1 MLVPL
6 RPGFAARLEN
16 IRAATATET
25 DIATIK
31 AALLDYPVLVLP
43 GQELS
48 ADEHIAFGSH
58 FGPLETNAI
67 AGQGYSPGVRA
78 EMLEISNVGDTNVD
92 TEQVARRRQMDLGN
106 RFWHTDGSYKS
117 VPCHLSMLYGIKVA
131 NKDGETQFADMRA
144 GYDAIPDD
152 IKAEIET
159 MVAFHR
165 GSQAR
170 VMIGFDKWLDSERAF
185 IDAGAAYKLVRTLPE
200 TGRKTIFLSAHAAHI
215 IGMPVPEGRVL
226 LHELTEI
233 ATAPAHVYTHRW
245 QIGDLVIY
253 DNRCTMHRLRRY
265 DVEREQ
271 RVLRRVAT
279 LDMANPSCDPA
290 EIEHNL
296 QGVSDDPTEH

>member
-1 MLVPL
+1 MLLPL
-6 RPGFAARLEN
+6 KPGFAARLDG
-16 IRAATATET
+16 IQAATAS
-25 DIATIK
+25 DADVAAIK
-31 AALLDYPVLVLP
+31 VALLDYPVLVLP
-43 GQELS
+43 GQELD
-48 ADEHIAFGSH
+48 ADQQIAFGAR
-58 FGPLETNAI
+58 FGPLETNEI
-67 AGQGYSPGVRA
+67 AAQGYSPGIRK
-78 EMLEISNVGDTNVD
+78 EMLEVSNVGDTNVD
-92 TEQVARRRQMDLGN
+92 AEQIVRRRQMDLGN
-106 RFWHTDGSYKS
+106 RFWHTDGSYKV

-185 IDAGAAYKLVRTLPE
+185 IDLGTAYDLVRTLPE
-200 TGRKTIFLSAHAAHI
+200 TGRRTIYLSAHASHI

-245 QIGDLVIY
+245 QVGDLVIY

-265 DVEREQ
+265 DVEKEQ

-279 LDMANPSCDPA
+279 LDMANPARDPA
-290 EIEHNL
+290 QIERAL
-296 QGVSDDPTEH
+296 QGASA